1 MMQYCVFQHMP
12 GETDKKHVT
21 LQCK

>member
-12 GETDKKHVT
+12 GETDEKHVT